1 MARKIIFPIK
11 MKHNIYTQDEFKERF
26 MLKKYSIDND
36 INSLL
41 VRPIVHQKKPFYDR
55 TESSSN
61 NQIYYNKTIF
71 LKPILR
77 DEKSYTEYK
86 ILKPNKI
93 KYLNNVKNFN
103 FINMGSGSGSYL
115 SSASCMILG
124 INFCICGYGLDLI

>member
-11 MKHNIYTQDEFKERF
+11 MKHNIYTQNEFKQRF
-26 MLKKYSIDND
+26 MLKKYSIDNN

-41 VRPIVHQKKPFYDR
+41 VRPIVHQKKQSISENPN
-55 TESSSN
+55 N
-61 NQIYYNKTIF
+61 NQMHYNKSIF
-71 LKPILR
+71 SKPILR

-93 KYLNNVKNFN
+93 KYINNVKKFN
-103 FINMGSGSGSYL
+103 FLNMGSGSGSYL
-115 SSASCMILG
+115 SSASCITLG